1 VTEVGWEPGL
11 EKMPDLGMWVR
22 ALEGDGMMVEPG
34 MIGIVVNQF
43 RSRTCWDDVMPVVRW
58 DDAYQCVYPLHN
70 LALESRPKGTWQG
83 GHASCGQTW
92 TRPTKPEDDP
102 GDRFPWLKGSAA

>member
-1 VTEVGWEPGL
+1 MTEVGWEPGL

-43 RSRTCWDDVMPVVRW
+43 RSRACWDDVMPVVRW
-58 DDAYQCVYPLHN
+58 DDAYQCVYMHRAVRPGRGPR
-70 LALESRPKGTWQG
+70 SRKMTLGI
-83 GHASCGQTW
+83 
-92 TRPTKPEDDP
+92 
-102 GDRFPWLKGSAA
+102 GSRG